1 MTVWDDLG
9 FRDNPYSTQPVP
21 ADEVGE
27 RLLVGRDKQIQQL
40 KDYIESADTHATIE
54 GSNGVGKT
62 SLVSIAAYQ
71 MFKKHKDNRA
81 VPLFI
86 PMSAPFQISHT
97 ENLADF
103 KLKFLFALA
112 QEIIRNRTVINYHHS
127 GLRNL
132 DAIDNW
138 LNNPMFYGGG
148 GGVSVGGVGMSASI
162 STSPSGTA
170 GFTAIG
176 FESHLR
182 EMLLAVFPT
191 RASGGFVCVLDNL
204 ELLNTSRVA
213 RETVESLRD
222 TVLNFPGTRWV
233 LCGAR
238 GIIRS
243 VASTPR
249 MLGRLA
255 EPMFLKPL
263 TSQDVTTVIARRIEE
278 YKQDA
283 NTYVPVTPEG
293 FQHIYRVGNSNLR
306 TALKYCEDFVF
317 WLRRNRERPDND
329 TAKLALLEAWFTEV
343 ASEYLRDTSG
353 LGNRAWSVFDGIAA
367 RGGNVSPSDFAE
379 FDFESAQA
387 MRPHLKNLEEAT
399 LIDSSIDESDSRR
412 KTITMTPR
420 GWLVRYQRNDY
431 RVPPLEGDALDV
443 V

>member
-27 RLLVGRDKQIQQL
+27 RLLVGRDEQIQQL

-71 MFKKHKDNRA
+71 MFKKHKGNRA
-81 VPLFI
+81 TPLFI
-86 PMSAPFQISHT
+86 PMLVPFQISHT

-112 QEIIRNRTVINYHHS
+112 QEVVRNRTVINYHHS

-138 LNNPMFYGGG
+138 LNNPMFHGGG

-182 EMLLAVFPT
+182 EMLSTIFPKC
-191 RASGGFVCVLDNL
+191 AAGGFVCVLDNL

-222 TVLNFPGTRWV
+222 TVLNFPRTRWV

-243 VASTPR
+243 VASTPKDAGEA
-249 MLGRLA
+249 GRTHVSEA
-255 EPMFLKPL
+255 AHVAGRDNGHR
-263 TSQDVTTVIARRIEE
+263 SQD
-278 YKQDA
+278 
-283 NTYVPVTPEG
+283 
-293 FQHIYRVGNSNLR
+293 
-306 TALKYCEDFVF
+306 
-317 WLRRNRERPDND
+317 
-329 TAKLALLEAWFTEV
+329 
-343 ASEYLRDTSG
+343 
-353 LGNRAWSVFDGIAA
+353 
-367 RGGNVSPSDFAE
+367 
-379 FDFESAQA
+379 
-387 MRPHLKNLEEAT
+387 
-399 LIDSSIDESDSRR
+399 
-412 KTITMTPR
+412 
-420 GWLVRYQRNDY
+420 
-431 RVPPLEGDALDV
+431 
-443 V
+443 